1 MGKEGS
7 LIHEEGVKEALNQV
21 KSVQWHIAFRNQ
33 LVQIKEKK
41 KEEYK
46 VVEKAETILEKRI
59 R

>member
-21 KSVQWHIAFRNQ
+21 KSAQWHIAFRNQ

-41 KEEYK
+41 KEE
-46 VVEKAETILEKRI
+46 
-59 R
+59 